1 MLTTRDP
8 QGAIG
13 SSPRRISKLAEGMR
27 GSMILRIAGQVRTL
41 AAAGRPVCNLT
52 VGDFAPREFGIPPS
66 LRERVEAA
74 LRAGETNYPP
84 SNGVPALRE
93 AIVQFYR
100 EWLGLEH
107 RVEEVMV
114 CSGARPAIYAAF
126 RTLVDPGDRVVF
138 GVPSW
143 NYEHYCQLVGAEA
156 VPVPTAPGGAFL
168 PTAAALEPMLRG
180 ARLLVLNSPLN
191 PAGTAFEPD
200 ELGRICDVVLAENA
214 RRAGQ
219 ERPLYLL
226 YDQVYWMLT
235 FRGLVHVTP
244 LALRPAMRPYT
255 VVVDAI
261 SKAFAATGL
270 RVGWAVGP
278 TDVIER
284 MSDLVGH
291 VGAWAPRAEQMATAG
306 LLGAREEIEAYHA
319 RMRRGVEERL
329 DRLYG
334 GIARLREA
342 DLPVDALAPMGAI
355 YLSARFALNGMRTP
369 RGNTLYRNEEIGRYL
384 LEEAGAAMVPFQAFG
399 VPEETGWFRLS
410 VGAVSLA
417 DIDEMLPRLEQA
429 IARVVEANR

>member
-1 MLTTRDP
+1 
-8 QGAIG
+8 
-13 SSPRRISKLAEGMR
+13 
-27 GSMILRIAGQVRTL
+27 
-41 AAAGRPVCNLT
+41 
-52 VGDFAPREFGIPPS
+52 
-66 LRERVEAA
+66 
-74 LRAGETNYPP
+74 
-84 SNGVPALRE
+84 
-93 AIVQFYR
+93 
-100 EWLGLEH
+100 
-107 RVEEVMV
+107 
-114 CSGARPAIYAAF
+114 
-126 RTLVDPGDRVVF
+126 
-138 GVPSW
+138 
-143 NYEHYCQLVGAEA
+143 
-156 VPVPTAPGGAFL
+156 
-168 PTAAALEPMLRG
+168 
-180 ARLLVLNSPLN
+180 
-191 PAGTAFEPD
+191 
-200 ELGRICDVVLAENA
+200 
-214 RRAGQ
+214 
-219 ERPLYLL
+219 
-226 YDQVYWMLT
+226 
-235 FRGLVHVTP
+235 
-244 LALRPAMRPYT
+244 
-255 VVVDAI
+255 DAI

-384 LEEAGAAMVPFQAFG
+384 LEEAGAAMVPCQAFG

-429 IARVVEANR
+429 IARVVEAN